1 MRSSAGA
8 FSKSSSSIR
17 AASRASPKTCSCSLK
32 WTPTAWSSKSA
43 ASASRS
49 SSKPAWKLRAIAPP
63 KRKSP
68 FPSSPSTACP
78 TSPATVAAS
87 RKSCKICSTTPR
99 NTPSRAAKSRS
110 ALKPA
115 APKSSSPS
123 PIPASASPP
132 PTSRASSSASIAST
146 PRAPASWAAPA
157 WACPSP
163 STSSKCM
170 AAASGSKAKSA
181 AARDSI
187 SPSPSATPRGPPAHP
202 RPPGHHAAAA
212 ALPRRGS
219 VRPRPGNTATDFV
232 SVRSQSL
239 HQPLIVPAAYFAYER
254 KCQLPTPIR
263 TEGQFM
269 ASTTAGLTE
278 AVLYDVLV
286 NYLVSMARTVEGA
299 MNRALDAVTSLD
311 STGTSALPSE
321 VFLLEPRINEM
332 EIVIDEHAIRLLRRG
347 SFSDDEMRLI
357 VAALKITND
366 LERIGD
372 LAVNLAQGAV
382 SLREMPGARIPEE
395 LAPMALAVRAMV
407 SKSLG
412 ALIFR
417 NVEMAT
423 QVLEAADVVDQYP
436 DRIFENLL
444 ATMTRQ
450 ATPVT
455 SGMQFILST
464 PHLQRSPP

>member
-1 MRSSAGA
+1 
-8 FSKSSSSIR
+8 
-17 AASRASPKTCSCSLK
+17 
-32 WTPTAWSSKSA
+32 
-43 ASASRS
+43 
-49 SSKPAWKLRAIAPP
+49 
-63 KRKSP
+63 
-68 FPSSPSTACP
+68 
-78 TSPATVAAS
+78 
-87 RKSCKICSTTPR
+87 
-99 NTPSRAAKSRS
+99 
-110 ALKPA
+110 
-115 APKSSSPS
+115 
-123 PIPASASPP
+123 
-132 PTSRASSSASIAST
+132 
-146 PRAPASWAAPA
+146 
-157 WACPSP
+157 
-163 STSSKCM
+163 
-170 AAASGSKAKSA
+170 
-181 AARDSI
+181 
-187 SPSPSATPRGPPAHP
+187 
-202 RPPGHHAAAA
+202 
-212 ALPRRGS
+212 
-219 VRPRPGNTATDFV
+219 
-232 SVRSQSL
+232 
-239 HQPLIVPAAYFAYER
+239 
-254 KCQLPTPIR
+254 
-263 TEGQFM
+263 M

-311 STGTSALPSE
+311 STRTSALPSE

-395 LAPMALAVRAMV
+395 LVPMALAVRAMA

-423 QVLEAADVVDQYP
+423 EVLESDDVVDQYR

-444 ATMTRQ
+444 ASMTQQ
-450 ATPVT
+450 ATLVS
-455 SGMQFILST
+455 SGMQFILATRHLERIADHASNIAEDIIFWVRGLDVRHGRGLTMRPDRSEGQPSSGIASETRGESPLAGSPEAGAVIENSHAFDAGVT
-464 PHLQRSPP
+464 PACDTEHA